1 MIDIARIQ
9 AWAFRCPT
17 KEPVATSF
25 GTMHDRPAVLVR
37 IEDRDGAFGWGEIWA
52 NWPAAGAEHRVRL
65 LEMDLAQLVLDTKA
79 ASPAEFF
86 HELDARSRI
95 RAVQCGEVGP
105 FAQVI
110 AGLDIALWDMA
121 ARRKGLPLRR
131 LISAAAPNSVPAYA
145 SGIQVAAA
153 SDLMPHARTDGH
165 HRFKL
170 KVGFDMEAD
179 IAAVCDIQA
188 GLAEHELIAC
198 DANQAWSL
206 EQSLQFVTGVATVPL
221 HWLEEPL
228 PVFADTTLWQS
239 LADHS
244 PIPLAGGE
252 NIIGEADFD
261 DAIKSG
267 HLSVIQPDMTK
278 WGGVS
283 GCLVVARNALA
294 NGRRYFPHFLGAGI
308 GMAASAELLA
318 GVGGGGLLEVD
329 VNDNPLRSMFFDV
342 GESVADGMWKCSDG
356 PGLGIDVIPDGLE
369 QHQTLYA
376 EITQASVNNHVA
388 AITPA
393 TR

>member
-1 MIDIARIQ
+1 MIDVARIQ

-25 GTMHDRPAVLVR
+25 GVMHDRPAVLVR
-37 IEDRDGAFGWGEIWA
+37 VEDRDGAFGWGEIWA

-65 LEMDLAQLVLDTKA
+65 LEMDLAHLVLDTTA

-86 HELDARSRI
+86 RKLDGRSRI

-110 AGLDIALWDMA
+110 AGIDIALWDMA
-121 ARRKGLPLRR
+121 ARRTGLPLRH
-131 LISAAAPNSVPAYA
+131 LIRAAAPNSVPAYA

-153 SDLMPHARTDGH
+153 SDLVPHARTAGH
-165 HRFKL
+165 RRFKL

-188 GLAEHELIAC
+188 RLAAHELIAC

-206 EQSLQFVTGVATVPL
+206 EQSRQFVAGVAVVPL

-228 PVFADTTLWQS
+228 PVFADTAQWKD
-239 LADHS
+239 LAGHS
-244 PIPLAGGE
+244 TIPLAGGE

-261 DAIKSG
+261 HAIKSG
-267 HLSVIQPDMTK
+267 HLSVIQPDVTK

-283 GCLVVARNALA
+283 GCLAVARNALA

-318 GVGGGGLLEVD
+318 GVGGDGLLEVD
-329 VNDNPLRSMFFDV
+329 VNDNPLRSTFFEG
-342 GESVADGMWKCSDG
+342 GEPVSDGMWRCCDG
-356 PGLGIDVIPDGLE
+356 PGLGIDDIPDGLE
-369 QHQTLYA
+369 RLQTLYT
-376 EITQASVNNHVA
+376 EIS
-388 AITPA
+388 
-393 TR
+393 

>member
-1 MIDIARIQ
+1 MIDVARIQ

-25 GTMHDRPAVLVR
+25 GVMHDRPAVLVR
-37 IEDRDGAFGWGEIWA
+37 VEDRDGAFGWGEIWA

-65 LEMDLAQLVLDTKA
+65 LEMDLAHLVLGTTA

-86 HELDARSRI
+86 RKLDGRSRI

-110 AGLDIALWDMA
+110 AGIDIALWDMA
-121 ARRKGLPLRR
+121 ARRTGLPLRH
-131 LISAAAPNSVPAYA
+131 LIRAAAPNSVPAYA

-153 SDLMPHARTDGH
+153 SDLVPHARTAGH
-165 HRFKL
+165 RRFKL

-188 GLAEHELIAC
+188 RLAAHELIAC

-206 EQSLQFVTGVATVPL
+206 EQSRQFVAGVAVVPL

-228 PVFADTTLWQS
+228 PVFADTAQWKD
-239 LADHS
+239 LAGHS
-244 PIPLAGGE
+244 TIPLAGGE

-261 DAIKSG
+261 HAIKSG
-267 HLSVIQPDMTK
+267 HLSVIQPDVTK

-283 GCLVVARNALA
+283 GCLAVARNALA

-318 GVGGGGLLEVD
+318 GVGGDGLLEVD
-329 VNDNPLRSMFFDV
+329 VNDNPLRSTFFEG
-342 GESVADGMWKCSDG
+342 GEPVSDGMWRCCDG
-356 PGLGIDVIPDGLE
+356 PGLGIDDIPDGLE
-369 QHQTLYA
+369 RLQTLYT
-376 EITQASVNNHVA
+376 EIS
-388 AITPA
+388 
-393 TR
+393 